1 MALLNEDF
9 SKGAIACGARRRLAA
24 FVLGPHVLLRHRSR
38 SHATDAKNA
47 DYPKQQSK
55 RDSDYIAHVEHRSK
69 NAVIK
74 KSSTHVACLILGH
87 IRAVPP
93 RSSKS
98 LKQSSSVGIAI
109 RQGLR
114 EGDQCLLIGLLRA

>member
-24 FVLGPHVLLRHRSR
+24 FVLGPHVLLRHRSH

-69 NAVIK
+69 DAVEK
-74 KSSTHVACLILGH
+74 QYSCGLPNSWAHPRGSTTLLQE
-87 IRAVPP
+87 PET
-93 RSSKS
+93 
-98 LKQSSSVGIAI
+98 KQ
-109 RQGLR
+109 
-114 EGDQCLLIGLLRA
+114 QCRHSDSPGPA